1 MRIDAKVGEQAE
13 GWTCVGVGVVDD
25 FYDFTDSAP
34 WVGDI
39 SLGFMELDIAAE
51 DLGGHVRALLDG
63 ADDEDELWTLVLGL
77 RLEVE
82 EGTGEPPRFSLWAE
96 DAEGVATREA
106 FKEILDVAL
115 WRLQQLAP
123 EALRPQVVAA
133 GDDMDRVVE
142 LLRGA
147 CVRVPVI
154 SWE

>member
-25 FYDFTDSAP
+25 FYDFTDSAA

-51 DLGGHVRALLDG
+51 ELGGHVRYLVDG

-77 RLEVE
+77 RLEVA
-82 EGTGEPPRFSLWAE
+82 EGAGSPPCFSLWAE
-96 DAEGVATREA
+96 DAAGVAVLEA
-106 FKEILDVAL
+106 FKQIQDVAL

-147 CVRVPVI
+147 CVRVPLI

>member
-51 DLGGHVRALLDG
+51 DLGGHVRALVDG
-63 ADDEDELWTLVLGL
+63 ADDEDELWTLLLGL

-82 EGTGEPPRFSLWAE
+82 EGAGSPPRFSLWAE
-96 DAEGVATREA
+96 DAEGIATREA
-106 FKEILDVAL
+106 FKEIQDVAL

>member
-25 FYDFTDSAP
+25 FYDFTDSSA

-51 DLGGHVRALLDG
+51 ELGGHVRYLVDG

-82 EGTGEPPRFSLWAE
+82 EGAGETPRFSLWAE
-96 DAEGVATREA
+96 DAEGVAVKEA
-106 FKEILDVAL
+106 FKQIQDVAL

-123 EALRPQVVAA
+123 EALRAQVAAA

-142 LLRGA
+142 ILRGA

>member
-51 DLGGHVRALLDG
+51 ELGGHVRYLVDG

-82 EGTGEPPRFSLWAE
+82 EGAGSPPRFSLCAE
-96 DAEGVATREA
+96 DAEGVATRDA
-106 FKEILDVAL
+106 FKQILDVAL

-123 EALRPQVVAA
+123 EALRPQVAAA

>member
-13 GWTCVGVGVVDD
+13 GWTCVGVGAVDD
-25 FYDFTDSAP
+25 FYDFTDSAA

-39 SLGFMELDIAAE
+39 SLGFMEFDIAAE
-51 DLGGHVRALLDG
+51 ELGGHVRYLVDG
-63 ADDEDELWTLVLGL
+63 AEDEDELWTLVLGL

-82 EGTGEPPRFSLWAE
+82 EGAGSPRFSLWAE
-96 DAEGVATREA
+96 DAEGAAVKEA
-106 FKEILDVAL
+106 FRQIQEVAL

>member
-1 MRIDAKVGEQAE
+1 
-13 GWTCVGVGVVDD
+13 
-25 FYDFTDSAP
+25 
-34 WVGDI
+34 
-39 SLGFMELDIAAE
+39 MEFDIAAE
-51 DLGGHVRALLDG
+51 ELGGHVRYLVDG
-63 ADDEDELWTLVLGL
+63 AEDEDELWTLVLGL

-82 EGTGEPPRFSLWAE
+82 EGAGSPPRFSLWAE
-96 DAEGVATREA
+96 DAEGAPVKEA
-106 FKEILDVAL
+106 FRQIQEVAL

>member
-13 GWTCVGVGVVDD
+13 GWTCVGVGQVDD
-25 FYDFTDSAP
+25 FYDFTDSAA

-51 DLGGHVRALLDG
+51 ELGGHVRYLVDG

-82 EGTGEPPRFSLWAE
+82 EGTGAPPRFSLWAE
-96 DAEGVATREA
+96 DGEGVAVKAT
-106 FKEILDVAL
+106 FKEIQEVAL

-123 EALRPQVVAA
+123 EAVRPQVVAV

-142 LLRGA
+142 LLRAA
-147 CVRVPVI
+147 CVRVPLI
-154 SWE
+154 SSE